1 MEIVKELDPTRPVTA
16 GCNEPAPHNNLFR
29 AGAMDIIGFNCHER
43 LHKCALAAPGYL
55 LWLPKPLLHCRRGFY
70 QMPSDSVRN
79 PKEWWLTICCL
90 CSAYDN
96 ACTGKYLN
104 LRGLTYVT
112 MILFPACLCGP
123 ALTTWASH
131 PSWWPSRSSYFGII
145 DLAGFPKD
153 VYYMYQSEWT
163 DTPVLHVFPHWNWS
177 DGETV
182 DLWVYYNRADSV
194 ELFLNG
200 ASLGIRKKTPEQ
212 LHTLWRVAYE
222 PGTVTAVSYSEG
234 KEYLRRS
241 ITTAGEPAGLKLTA
255 DRMC

>member
-1 MEIVKELDPTRPVTA
+1 
-16 GCNEPAPHNNLFR
+16 
-29 AGAMDIIGFNCHER
+29 
-43 LHKCALAAPGYL
+43 
-55 LWLPKPLLHCRRGFY
+55 
-70 QMPSDSVRN
+70 
-79 PKEWWLTICCL
+79 
-90 CSAYDN
+90 
-96 ACTGKYLN
+96 
-104 LRGLTYVT
+104 
-112 MILFPACLCGP
+112 
-123 ALTTWASH
+123 
-131 PSWWPSRSSYFGII
+131 
-145 DLAGFPKD
+145 
-153 VYYMYQSEWT
+153 MYQSEWT

-255 DRMC
+255 DRNVLDADGYDLAFVTVEVLDARGNPVPYADNRISFGIEGPAVIEAVDNGSPISHEPFRANERKAFHGKCLVIVRAGKEAGPIRLTATSEAFAKDFSLDLETRFVK